1 TDAEKDQ
8 AAVNAVHVALSLSEF
23 PESRAWLTSHDKTRL
38 ALFEAAQSLQQKL
51 QNKTLASS
59 LRLPVEQV
67 GDQLM
72 IILTRYLS
80 EKPDDLDFFFD
91 LVQACAN
98 DELAESHRLFHFIYE
113 FIITSTSIEYQRS
126 VAVRCIDI
134 YTNRQKTPRMK
145 SFVFHYILNPVFA
158 MDIQRNWE
166 SLFGNNKGTELFDKS
181 MTDTVHAKLW
191 KPQANSDISE
201 DPTQPGVDQS
211 RMELIQLTSMLLK
224 YHHNMLSDARKDVI
238 MFGWTY
244 IRLEDT
250 INKYA
255 SYALISYFIAHYD
268 TPAKIVVQIY
278 GKLLGAHQAEGRP
291 LVMQALEI
299 LEPVLVKRTGG
310 EQARAPAWTRIP
322 RRILSEETSNTPQ
335 LTSIFQFLVRH
346 PDLFYEARESFASI
360 IIPSLN
366 KVAQLPN
373 PSTENKRLAINLFS
387 MIWHW
392 EERTVK
398 ENGSLSGP
406 QSPNSEAPATNKKAA
421 SASYALRTMM
431 IKYMV
436 NFIAILPERFPV
448 PSSTEEGKDAKEGK
462 ERPTATSNETI
473 RKSLELLWRFLS
485 PGYWDDIDVDA
496 MFPKVTE
503 QILLSEPKQDE
514 KMEAWTSRVINTL
527 QMLRSLINA
536 KSEEWIVARLPQL
549 QKLLAKPLKSEIA
562 EIQDCLHCNKPVE
575 GFPKLKPLMKAILD
589 AVPLQQSEEDLPD
602 AESPTDEFINFL
614 STLAGDCMSATGKD
628 TQAQT
633 AGINILWTLSQ
644 RKADSV
650 DTHIPALL
658 KALQGN
664 LAKNHLAAQMPQQV
678 TTANGVAAQLPA
690 NPQEVDLN
698 TVLII

>member
-1 TDAEKDQ
+1 Q

-113 FIITSTSIEYQRS
+113 FIITSTSVEYQRS

-145 SFVFHYILNPVFA
+145 SFVFHYILNPIFA

-181 MTDTVHAKLW
+181 MTDIVHAKLW

-268 TPAKIVVQIY
+268 TPAKIDVQIY

-406 QSPNSEAPATNKKAA
+406 QSPNSEASATNKKAA

-448 PSSTEEGKDAKEGK
+448 PSSTDEGKDAKEGK
-462 ERPTATSNETI
+462 ERPTASSNETI

-496 MFPKVTE
+496 M
-503 QILLSEPKQDE
+503 
-514 KMEAWTSRVINTL
+514 
-527 QMLRSLINA
+527 
-536 KSEEWIVARLPQL
+536 
-549 QKLLAKPLKSEIA
+549 
-562 EIQDCLHCNKPVE
+562 
-575 GFPKLKPLMKAILD
+575 
-589 AVPLQQSEEDLPD
+589 
-602 AESPTDEFINFL
+602 
-614 STLAGDCMSATGKD
+614 
-628 TQAQT
+628 
-633 AGINILWTLSQ
+633 
-644 RKADSV
+644 
-650 DTHIPALL
+650 
-658 KALQGN
+658 
-664 LAKNHLAAQMPQQV
+664 
-678 TTANGVAAQLPA
+678 
-690 NPQEVDLN
+690 
-698 TVLII
+698 